1 MNDNRSVLRCLALLQ
16 CFRNGPRQSLTALS
30 KAAELPHSTA
40 LRFLS
45 TLENAGYVRKEGAL
59 WSLTPQM
66 LEIGFAA
73 LQNTGVTEVIQQA
86 LQNLADRFSGMIN
99 IGEEGKGE
107 VVVIARA
114 VAISELKKIFIIN
127 LRVGNA
133 LPATSALYR
142 ALDLPEDAWVVVP
155 YPERKLATVAI
166 PLFRGSARHLSLGLS
181 VDIDDYPA
189 KRIEG
194 ELVPVLQAERGHIR
208 QLMRLS
214 EVSI

>member
-16 CFRNGPRQSLTALS
+16 CFRNGPRQSLTELS
-30 KAAELPHSTA
+30 KAAELPHSTV
-40 LRFLS
+40 LRFLG

-107 VVVIARA
+107 VVIIARA
-114 VAISELKKIFIIN
+114 MAISELKKIFIIN

-133 LPATSALYR
+133 LPAASALYR
-142 ALDLPEDAWVVVP
+142 ALALPEDEWVVVP
-155 YPERKLATVAI
+155 YPERKLVTVAV
-166 PLFRGSARHLSLGLS
+166 PLFRGPVRHLSLGLS

-189 KRIEG
+189 QRIAD
-194 ELVPVLQAERGHIR
+194 ELVPVLRAERGHIR